1 MLNIFTPIY
10 GEMLQFDEHT
20 FQMGWLKNQEKSIIP
35 DSIELGTDLSPS
47 FHPLSFPR
55 GLNFH
60 RPGEWVSV
68 IQAGDFFQAS
78 ELRSK
83 DGQTYLK
90 LADQDGDLDL
100 QDCFL
105 SPTAKIILD
114 WEAVKKGE
122 YVYGDSM
129 VKLRDSPVIVHCLG
143 W

>member
-1 MLNIFTPIY
+1 M
-10 GEMLQFDEHT
+10 
-20 FQMGWLKNQEKSIIP
+20 
-35 DSIELGTDLSPS
+35 
-47 FHPLSFPR
+47 
-55 GLNFH
+55 
-60 RPGEWVSV
+60 SV

>member
-1 MLNIFTPIY
+1 M
-10 GEMLQFDEHT
+10 
-20 FQMGWLKNQEKSIIP
+20 
-35 DSIELGTDLSPS
+35 
-47 FHPLSFPR
+47 
-55 GLNFH
+55 
-60 RPGEWVSV
+60 SV

-105 SPTAKIILD
+105 PPRTKVILD

-122 YVYGDSM
+122 YV
-129 VKLRDSPVIVHCLG
+129 